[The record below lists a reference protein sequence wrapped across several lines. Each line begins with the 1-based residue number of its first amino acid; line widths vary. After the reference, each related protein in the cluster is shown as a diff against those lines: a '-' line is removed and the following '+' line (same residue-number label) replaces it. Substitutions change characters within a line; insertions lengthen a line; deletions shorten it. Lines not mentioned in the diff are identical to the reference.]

1 MGKIAQIGS
10 VQVHEPFKIETCA
23 PSPTRA
29 KEARLRRRDRPQR
42 QRSQLPTALAHRYPT
57 VHQMTTTVRAQL
69 LQQLR
74 PVDAVFSCFPCGSIT
89 GAPKVLSIGQHQRIR
104 ATLA

>member
-1 MGKIAQIGS
+1 
-10 VQVHEPFKIETCA
+10 
-23 PSPTRA
+23 
-29 KEARLRRRDRPQR
+29 
-42 QRSQLPTALAHRYPT
+42 
-57 VHQMTTTVRAQL
+57 MTTTVRAQL